1 MYNFFKLRGEDISNM
16 KLIAPKIG
24 YQYALLYGNI
34 NSLVLVLG
42 EPKT

>member
-1 MYNFFKLRGEDISNM
+1 MYNFFKLRGEDISM